1 MNRQPLQGLLQ
12 RLETRK
18 YSAVTAEPV
27 QSNPEHNTVSDMG
40 KVDCRNEQLLIS
52 INAHRLR
59 Y

>member
-18 YSAVTAEPV
+18 YSEVTAEPV
-27 QSNPEHNTVSDMG
+27 QSHPENDTVSDMG
-40 KVDCRNEQLLIS
+40 KVGCRNEQLLIS
-52 INAHRLR
+52 INAHRSR